1 MSHPIENTMKHT
13 RILLICVATALA
25 TSAPAEVISG
35 AGSSAAAPIYKTWAA
50 EYQKVSGN
58 ILNYD
63 AVGSSAG
70 VKKIGAREVDFGA
83 SDVAPPESELGKLGL
98 VVFPIAITGIVP
110 VVNLPKISDGQLR
123 MSGDVLARIYLGEI
137 AQWNAPPIA
146 QLNPNLSLPDLP
158 IRVIAR
164 SDGSGTTFNFTDY
177 LSKVNA
183 TWKSGNGTK
192 STIAWPGNFVAVKGS
207 DGVVK
212 AVKETVGGIGYVD
225 YGYVK
230 ENRLVGIQMRNSD
243 NEFVTAGV
251 GTFRAALQ
259 ASEWSG
265 KGTFNSTLTNQP
277 GKSSWP
283 ITMGTFALV
292 PQVTDKP
299 EQTQRALKFFVWAFT
314 SGDALVQSQ
323 NFVRLPDRVQAAAF
337 KSITSV
343 RDKSG
348 NLIGLGLYG
357 GTSRPSP

>member
-1 MSHPIENTMKHT
+1 
-13 RILLICVATALA
+13 
-25 TSAPAEVISG
+25 
-35 AGSSAAAPIYKTWAA
+35 
-50 EYQKVSGN
+50 
-58 ILNYD
+58 LNYD

-83 SDVAPPESELGKLGL
+83 SDVAPPEAELGKLGL
-98 VVFPIAITGIVP
+98 VIFPIAITGIVP
-110 VVNLPKISDGQLR
+110 VVNLPKIGDGQLHL
-123 MSGDVLARIYLGEI
+123 SGDVLARIYLGEI
-137 AQWNAPPIA
+137 TQWNAPPIA
-146 QLNPNLSLPDLP
+146 LLNLGLNLPDLP

-164 SDGSGTTFNFTDY
+164 SDGSGTTYNLTDY

-183 TWKSGNGTK
+183 AWKSGNGAK
-192 STIAWPGNFVAVKGS
+192 STIAWPGSFVTVKGS
-207 DGVVK
+207 DGIVK

-230 ENRLVGIQMRNSD
+230 DNRLTGVQIKNAD
-243 NEFVTAGV
+243 NEFVSAGV
-251 GTFRAALQ
+251 GSFKAALQ
-259 ASEWSG
+259 FSEWAS
-265 KGTFNSTLTNQP
+265 KGTFNTTLTNQP

-283 ITMGTFALV
+283 ITMGTFALL

-343 RDKSG
+343 KDKAG
-348 NLIGLGLYG
+348 TAIGLGLFSG
-357 GTSRPSP
+357 APAK